1 MMATLV
7 GITICCLGNQD
18 HSDEAM
24 RRLMFDM
31 DPDSKDK
38 GPMYFGDAGMYT
50 DEVNHVK
57 YPEEVRFP
65 QSYLAFCVDRE
76 ETEDEDKNYV
86 TWGVRAKAHW
96 EHVKWARIAKRTFE
110 DDPDREAGILWNRSV
125 LSPSKCRVIGN
136 MFCIRSYTKASA
148 IHLGYFYVL
157 LRKIGSDEAVAGRK
171 EGALRLLEEDP
182 YRKSG
187 LFGTVSLY
195 RYPYNMG
202 GGFNWHLSN
211 FPYLALCMDKKGK
224 AKLREKN
231 NDAHLEYY
239 EKTRRR
245 CIGEG
250 PILSSDL
257 AEDSP
262 RNKPVGSLMFF
273 NAINDEEARETAE
286 GDPFNQAGL
295 YDSVFVARFNEI
307 DLSGIGLVRANRID
321 PMRDMMA
328 QEGLDRECEYPVK
341 FGKYDLF
348 ENMKWLKTEVEK
360 KQEQQYM
367 EHRLKLYQQRC
378 VGGGAVVTSAD
389 DTPRWYDGMPSYGGR
404 NVRAGTAVKAP
415 VSAAVEGFSDVWL
428 KAAHT
433 VVVAR
438 DRRIER
444 EEVNEGALFRP
455 GVYVYMGKR
464 TETEWYD
471 YWPTKAGPDAD
482 AAGEEFYTMDACYP
496 PVDHF
501 EDDLD

>member
-1 MMATLV
+1 
-7 GITICCLGNQD
+7 
-18 HSDEAM
+18 M

-96 EHVKWARIAKRTFE
+96 EHVKWASRIAKRTFE

-136 MFCIRSYTKASA
+136 MFCIRSYT
-148 IHLGYFYVL
+148 
-157 LRKIGSDEAVAGRK
+157 K

-224 AKLREKN
+224 TKLREKN
-231 NDAHLEYY
+231 NDAHLEYF
-239 EKTRRR
+239 EKTRR

-250 PILSSDL
+250 PIVSSDL

-328 QEGLDRECEYPVK
+328 KEGLDRECEYPVK

-367 EHRLKLYQQRC
+367 EHRLKLYQQR
-378 VGGGAVVTSAD
+378 
-389 DTPRWYDGMPSYGGR
+389 
-404 NVRAGTAVKAP
+404 
-415 VSAAVEGFSDVWL
+415 
-428 KAAHT
+428 
-433 VVVAR
+433 

-444 EEVNEGALFRP
+444 EEINEGALFRP

-482 AAGEEFYTMDACYP
+482 AAGEEFYTLDACYP

>member
-1 MMATLV
+1 
-7 GITICCLGNQD
+7 
-18 HSDEAM
+18 
-24 RRLMFDM
+24 
-31 DPDSKDK
+31 
-38 GPMYFGDAGMYT
+38 MYT

-96 EHVKWARIAKRTFE
+96 EHVKWASRIAKRTFE

-136 MFCIRSYTKASA
+136 MFCIRSYTKAS
-148 IHLGYFYVL
+148 
-157 LRKIGSDEAVAGRK
+157 

-224 AKLREKN
+224 AKLREEN

-239 EKTRRR
+239 EKTRR

-250 PILSSDL
+250 PIQSSEL

-262 RNKPVGSLMFF
+262 RNTPVGSLMFF

-328 QEGLDRECEYPVK
+328 KEGLDRECEYPVK

-367 EHRLKLYQQRC
+367 EHRLKLYQQR
-378 VGGGAVVTSAD
+378 
-389 DTPRWYDGMPSYGGR
+389 
-404 NVRAGTAVKAP
+404 
-415 VSAAVEGFSDVWL
+415 
-428 KAAHT
+428 
-433 VVVAR
+433 

-444 EEVNEGALFRP
+444 EEINEGALFRP

-482 AAGEEFYTMDACYP
+482 AAGEEFYTLDACYP